1 VHLTII
7 ESKIIGPDSSHW
19 AKWLDAMSARDAN
32 QREGARSLHR
42 RLLDQGRIP
51 LLTWHHLEE
60 LLGHED
66 GARAKARVTHL
77 QALPLVAYLRLDKDK
92 IGLGSIVQVLAA
104 ATIAASEG
112 HRDLISIRDR
122 ARELLLKTGSGTQ
135 AVGVESW
142 LWEVIRPELQSRS
155 DKMDTIAALRHLRT
169 FDEKQTISELLKAEI
184 NPPAQRNA
192 RLKRIHAQAL
202 HEALHS
208 TGGNAVRARTMA
220 DDFMARVVATMPA
233 SDITARELIVSTLI
247 SQGIDEEE
255 IRDDCVLADL
265 IRLGVFRGQL
275 RVVASETGRSFD
287 TLKEVSM
294 EILPSRVIC
303 DALRKHGQ
311 ARPLR
316 PGSDLNDGYLAA
328 LTAYCSVTYVDKR
341 TAEDFRRAL
350 QKEPRLTGLVGG
362 VAKSVGFEGLLA

>member
-104 ATIAASEG
+104 ETIAASEG

-184 NPPAQRNA
+184 TLRRRGTRGSNESTRKRCTRRCTAPAEMPYGRVPCPTISWRESSQPC
-192 RLKRIHAQAL
+192 RL
-202 HEALHS
+202 
-208 TGGNAVRARTMA
+208 RT
-220 DDFMARVVATMPA
+220 
-233 SDITARELIVSTLI
+233 
-247 SQGIDEEE
+247 
-255 IRDDCVLADL
+255 
-265 IRLGVFRGQL
+265 
-275 RVVASETGRSFD
+275 
-287 TLKEVSM
+287 
-294 EILPSRVIC
+294 
-303 DALRKHGQ
+303 
-311 ARPLR
+311 
-316 PGSDLNDGYLAA
+316 
-328 LTAYCSVTYVDKR
+328 
-341 TAEDFRRAL
+341 
-350 QKEPRLTGLVGG
+350 
-362 VAKSVGFEGLLA
+362 